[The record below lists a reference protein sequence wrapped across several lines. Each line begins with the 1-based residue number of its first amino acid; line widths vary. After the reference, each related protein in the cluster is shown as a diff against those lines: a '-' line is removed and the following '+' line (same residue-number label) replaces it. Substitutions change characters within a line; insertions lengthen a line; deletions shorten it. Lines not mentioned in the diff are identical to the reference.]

1 MTTAA
6 GDVRSEEPASFRD
19 PATTVFYDGDRV
31 LRGLDDGA
39 AADWRALA
47 ATSFFP
53 RLVAE
58 GKVVRTDEADVS
70 ALGPL
75 GERFATVLEH
85 ERVPFVSYPH
95 EWTFGMLQ
103 DAAVLHLEILLA
115 ALDEGFTMKD
125 GYALNV
131 QWRGRQPV
139 FIDVGSFE
147 KAAPGP
153 WPGYRQFC
161 RTMLFPLLLQA
172 HLDVPYQ
179 RFLRGHLEGFEP
191 THMRRLLGGRNLLRK
206 GVARHVLLQAVMEQ
220 RVTAATE
227 STKVELAKAGY
238 DTALTKAVATKL
250 LSLVRG
256 LRSKRAASGW
266 ADYRST
272 CSYSDADTE
281 AKRRFVGEVA
291 ASVRPGLVWDLG
303 CNDGAFSRLVAG
315 SAGSVVAVDGDDVV
329 VDAFY
334 RSLRQDGPANV
345 VPLVMDLVDPTPD
358 RGWRG
363 TERKAFTNR
372 SRPDLVLG
380 LALIHHLAIGSNVPL
395 PQVLDWF
402 ASLGGTLVIEFVD
415 RDDPMVRRLLANKPK
430 GMFDAYTRP
439 AFEELL
445 AARFAVE
452 RTETLP
458 GGTRSL
464 YLAVAN
470 S

>member
-1 MTTAA
+1 MSRVA
-6 GDVRSEEPASFRD
+6 GDVRSDEPASFRD

-31 LRGLDDGA
+31 LRGLDAGA
-39 AADWRALA
+39 AADWEVLA

-58 GKVVRTDEADVS
+58 GKVVRTEAVDP
-70 ALGPL
+70 AGLGLAPDS
-75 GERFATVLEH
+75 FAAVLEH

-95 EWTFGMLQ
+95 EWTFGMLR
-103 DAAVLHLEILLA
+103 DAAALHLEVLLA
-115 ALDEGFTMKD
+115 ALDDGFTMKD

-131 QWRGRQPV
+131 QWRGREPV

-147 KAAPGP
+147 RAAPGP

-161 RTMLFPLLLQA
+161 RTLLYPLLLQA
-172 HLDVPYQ
+172 HLDVPFQ

-191 THMRRLLGGRNLLRK
+191 THMRRLLGGRHLLRK

-227 STKVELAKAGY
+227 TTKQELARAGY
-238 DTALTKAVATKL
+238 DTSLTKAVATRL
-250 LSLVRG
+250 LALVRS
-256 LRSKRAASGW
+256 LRSRRAASGW

-291 ASVRPGLVWDLG
+291 ASRRPGLVWDLG
-303 CNDGAFSRLVAG
+303 CNDGAFARLVAP
-315 SAGSVVAVDGDDVV
+315 SAGGVVAVDGDDVV
-329 VDAFY
+329 VDALY
-334 RSLRQDGPANV
+334 RSLREEGPSNV
-345 VPLVMDLVDPTPD
+345 LPLVMDLVDPTPD

-363 TERKAFTNR
+363 TERKAFTAR
-372 SRPDLVLG
+372 RRPDLVLG
-380 LALIHHLAIGSNVPL
+380 LALVHHLAIGANVPL
-395 PQVLDWF
+395 PSALDWF
-402 ASLGGTLVIEFVD
+402 ASLGGALVIEFVD
-415 RDDPMVRRLLANKPK
+415 RGDPMVKRLLANKPA

-439 AFEELL
+439 AFEDLL
-445 AARFAVE
+445 AARFAVQ

-464 YLAVAN
+464 YLAIPR